1 MIAAIVIGGGGLIGA
16 ILTIAIL
23 GLIVW
28 LVVTYIPMPPVF
40 KTVILIIAA
49 IFVILVL
56 LNVLGISFGDGPI
69 VRYYPGE

>member
-1 MIAAIVIGGGGLIGA
+1 MLAAIYIGGGGIIGA

-40 KTVILIIAA
+40 KTVIMIIAA
-49 IFVILVL
+49 IFVIIVL
-56 LNVLGISFGDGPI
+56 LNMLGVGFGDGPI
-69 VRYYPGE
+69 FRN